1 MTDGQLSRAPA
12 QAPSAS
18 ALSEAAV
25 HAAQEVIVALD
36 GPLPPWIDQWLAARR
51 ATGRPV
57 VVLCG
62 PGVDAEYLRT
72 LLQRGHTVYDAVLEG
87 VSAGEA
93 LLFLDRQQGYRL
105 PSGRP
110 LDQPF
115 ATACRLMWQ
124 RIGAYLHVGGHV
136 SAVYPTQRAFQLG
149 ERERAWFIV
158 PGGRPLPRVAE
169 AVGVVARV
177 FWGGGS
183 GLAVVYEA
191 VAWWPAPCG
200 PAPAE
205 ACDAG

>member
-1 MTDGQLSRAPA
+1 MTDGQLSRVPA
-12 QAPSAS
+12 QAPSAG
-18 ALSEAAV
+18 ALRETAVCAAR
-25 HAAQEVIVALD
+25 EVIVALG
-36 GPLPPWIDQWLAARR
+36 GPLPSSVAAWLAERQA
-51 ATGRPV
+51 AGRPV

-62 PGVDAEYLRT
+62 PDVDAEYLRT

-87 VSAGEA
+87 VPAGEA

-105 PSGRP
+105 PSERS

-124 RIGAYLHVGGHV
+124 RIGTYLQVGGHV
-136 SAVYPTQRAFQLG
+136 SAVYPAERAFQLG

-158 PGGRPLPRVAE
+158 PEGCPLPRVAE
-169 AVGVVARV
+169 AVGIVARV
-177 FWGGGS
+177 FWGGS
-183 GLAVVYEA
+183 AGLAMVYEA
-191 VAWWPAPCG
+191 VAWWPASPV